1 MGFYQEAQMP
11 KTKEVE
17 IGYGMTVNLGNFQS
31 ERIDLSMRVTL
42 EPDDDEDQV
51 VNDYLDYIKGKCQ
64 EVQSVALTKAHT

>member
-1 MGFYQEAQMP
+1 MP

-17 IGYGMTVNLGNFQS
+17 IGYGLTINTGNYSS

-51 VNDYLDYIKGKCQ
+51 VNDYLDYLKGKCE
-64 EVQSVALTKAHT
+64 EVQSVALTKVHT

>member
-1 MGFYQEAQMP
+1 MP

-17 IGYGMTVNLGNFQS
+17 IGYGMTINTGNFSS

-51 VNDYLDYIKGKCQ
+51 VNDYLDYIKGKYQ
-64 EVQSVALTKAHT
+64 EVQSVTLTKAHG